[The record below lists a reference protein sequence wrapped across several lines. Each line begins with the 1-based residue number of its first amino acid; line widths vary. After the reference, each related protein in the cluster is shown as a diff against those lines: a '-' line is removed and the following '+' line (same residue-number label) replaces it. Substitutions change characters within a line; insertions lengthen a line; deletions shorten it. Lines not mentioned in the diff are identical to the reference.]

1 MTPSGAK
8 ESEMQV
14 GDVVIADRK
23 VYEVTGI
30 YLGGVGT
37 TNLVGLKSITERPGY
52 AGNQKADEMLV
63 PEALILCAKTY
74 RRVD

>member
-1 MTPSGAK
+1 
-8 ESEMQV
+8 MQV
-14 GDVVIADRK
+14 GDVVIADKK

-30 YLGGVGT
+30 YLGSVGT
-37 TNLVGLKSITERPGY
+37 TNLVGLKSVTEWPGY

-63 PEALILCAKTY
+63 PEALVLCAKTY